1 MVLLRAMGGVLLALR
16 DHANDERRGRLFS
29 VESDSVVNFVE
40 MVTKYGINLS
50 TESFGRFSV

>member
-1 MVLLRAMGGVLLALR
+1 MVLFRAMVGVLLALR

-40 MVTKYGINLS
+40 MVTKCGINLS